1 VGLALVVA
9 AIVSCTALARGGLP
23 TEAGAPRDPEN
34 LQRPV
39 IGFLRADHLVYLG
52 ALLAIPI
59 FFLLVSGFAP
69 LTAQQRGISLIS
81 QSVIQQLEN
90 SNSGILKVA
99 AVVLTEISRPAGLA
113 LFASGLL
120 AVVYL
125 VTETFRLDRIPRQRM
140 YVVLI
145 LTFFSMLFWSFFEQ
159 AGSSLNNFTDRNVD
173 RVFEERL
180 ITEADVGST
189 IRFRIPPD
197 AKGDGD
203 LEQLPLLTQ
212 EQLGHV
218 NENPQTR
225 LQIEQAIRAEE
236 KAKQNLAPEK
246 IDELVR
252 AVADEERFTMTGL
265 TYLRNAA
272 SQSAAAEDKVVA
284 WKVAPSNVGMGYG
297 GAEIPASV
305 FQSVNPIYIMLLGL
319 VFSILWSLLANLGR
333 EPSTPV
339 KFSLGLLQL
348 GLGFAVFWWGARTA
362 DSDGIVAIGWLLAGY
377 LLHTTGELCLS
388 LVGLSMITRL
398 SPAQLV
404 STVMGGWFLA
414 TAFSQFLAAIIA
426 QFTGVSGGGEGGVAA
441 LPVPL
446 ETVTVYGGVFF
457 VIAICAAGCGMICLI
472 LSPLLKYWMHTHEE

>member
-1 VGLALVVA
+1 M
-9 AIVSCTALARGGLP
+9 
-23 TEAGAPRDPEN
+23 
-34 LQRPV
+34 
-39 IGFLRADHLVYLG
+39 
-52 ALLAIPI
+52 AIPV

-81 QSVIQQLEN
+81 QSFIQQLEN
-90 SNSGILKVA
+90 SHSGILKVA

-173 RVFEERL
+173 RVFEERS

-189 IRFRIPPD
+189 IRFRIPPA
-197 AKGDGD
+197 AKGDSE
-203 LEQLPLLTQ
+203 LKQLPLLTQ

-218 NENPQTR
+218 NENPQAR
-225 LQIEQAIRAEE
+225 RQIEQAIRAEE
-236 KAKQNLAPEK
+236 KTKQNLAPEK

-252 AVADEERFTMTGL
+252 AVVDNERFTMTGL

-272 SQSAAAEDKVVA
+272 SMPAAAAEDKVVV

-319 VFSILWSLLANLGR
+319 VFSILWSLLANVGL

-362 DSDGIVAIGWLLAGY
+362 DADGIVAIGWLLAGY

-388 LVGLSMITRL
+388 PVGLSMITRL

-457 VIAICAAGCGMICLI
+457 VIALCAAGCGMICLI
-472 LSPLLKYWMHTHEE
+472 LSPLLKSWMHTQEE